1 MVSFKPVVLFLKI
14 ITYYSTIK
22 MKPVDVKSNTY
33 IDSSKEIDNKDPK
46 FKIGDT
52 VRISKDKNIFA
63 KGYVS
68 NCLKKFS
75 SLKKLKIL
83 CRGRMLLM
91 ILTEKKLLE
100 HFYKNELL
108 KTNQKEF
115 RIEKVIKRKDDK
127 LYVTWKGYNN
137 SFNSWIDKKNRINE

>member
-1 MVSFKPVVLFLKI
+1 
-14 ITYYSTIK
+14 
-22 MKPVDVKSNTY
+22 
-33 IDSSKEIDNKDPK
+33 
-46 FKIGDT
+46 
-52 VRISKDKNIFA
+52 
-63 KGYVS
+63 
-68 NCLKKFS
+68 
-75 SLKKLKIL
+75 
-83 CRGRMLLM
+83 MLLM

-137 SFNSWIDKKNRINE
+137 SFNSWIDKKIV